1 MFLDKV
7 LYFLTEYTE
16 QNRIGNNIKKYS
28 KRKVFCS
35 EKSVG
40 QNQFYQAQMIGLEP
54 AYVLVIRPFEYKNE
68 RLVEYNGI
76 MFKILKV
83 FKKSST
89 ELELTLEAVKIGE

>member
-1 MFLDKV
+1 MILNKV
-7 LYFLTEYTE
+7 LYLLTEYTE
-16 QNRIGNNIKKYS
+16 QNRIGNIIKSYK

-54 AYVLVIRPFEYKNE
+54 AYVLVIRPFEYKGE
-68 RLVEYNGI
+68 RLIEYNGI
-76 MFKILKV
+76 MFKILKT
-83 FKKSST
+83 FKKNST